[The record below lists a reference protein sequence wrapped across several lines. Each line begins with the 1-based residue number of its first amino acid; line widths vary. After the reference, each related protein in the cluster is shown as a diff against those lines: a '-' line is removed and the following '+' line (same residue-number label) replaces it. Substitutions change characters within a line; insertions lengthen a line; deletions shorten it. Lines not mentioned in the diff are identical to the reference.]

1 MDAPSFRIN
10 APDVINETID
20 GEAIILHLGTG
31 RYYSAQGCGAQVW
44 GWLSAGIPTAC
55 AVDLLAASYD
65 SDRTTIEA
73 AVGHFVDHLR
83 AEDLLAPSASP
94 AVEAPQPAAPS
105 DAKVPFE
112 PPLLECYTDLQDL
125 LLLDPV
131 HEVDAGRGWPHLPDL
146 ASDEAR
152 NADSA

>member
-31 RYYSAQGCGAQVW
+31 RYYSAQGCGAQAW
-44 GWLSAGIPTAC
+44 SWLSAGIPTAC
-55 AVDLLAASYD
+55 VVDLLAANYD

-73 AVGHFVDHLR
+73 ALGRFVEQLR
-83 AEDLLAPSASP
+83 AEDLLAVSPSS
-94 AVEAPQPAAPS
+94 AAE
-105 DAKVPFE
+105 VPRPVVPPGDRE
-112 PPLLECYTDLQDL
+112 PFALPLLECYTDLQDL

-131 HEVDAGRGWPHLPDL
+131 HEVDAGRGWPNLPS
-146 ASDEAR
+146 AEAR
-152 NADSA
+152 SADSA